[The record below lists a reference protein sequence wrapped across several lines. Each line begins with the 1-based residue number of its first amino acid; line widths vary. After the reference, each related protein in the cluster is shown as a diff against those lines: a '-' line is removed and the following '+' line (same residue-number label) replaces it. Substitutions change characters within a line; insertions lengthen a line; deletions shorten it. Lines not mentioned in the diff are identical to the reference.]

1 MRVPILRPSAIPLA
15 RPRITRAHLI
25 AVVLAPAAI
34 VAVLGVAMLREVR
47 AAADR
52 DSQVDRTLEL
62 TRVLADL
69 RARLTDVQA
78 AERGFALT
86 GADRYLAPARGAA
99 DDVGRDLQT
108 VRGLVGNDSGRRAHA
123 DTLARLANAEFALVN
138 RAVAVH
144 SHSALGRALTAM
156 DGEDAMLA
164 IRRTVAALDRDA
176 RSQLTL
182 LRRVAG
188 RQRTMALAATAGGT
202 AAAVLLALLATTM
215 LSVLVDRR
223 DQAVAAL
230 DARTRQLLQQTTA
243 LEAVATAL
251 RGANEAKSEFL
262 STMSHELRTPLT
274 AIEGYAELM
283 QMELHGPVTDE
294 QREDL
299 QRMRRA
305 GAHLLKLVTHILD
318 YAKLESGRVHVE
330 AENLPIDE
338 TLRAAGAMIE
348 LQARAKGVTYHYE
361 PCDPTR
367 TARGDRDKVRQ
378 IVLNLLSN
386 AVKFTDVGGSVT
398 LACEPGLADRENNT
412 PVRITVH
419 DTGRGIPPEI
429 LESIFE
435 PYVQVGRRADS
446 AEGVGLGLPIS
457 RALAYAMGGD
467 ILVTS
472 QPGIGSTFALTLQP
486 GATST

>member
-1 MRVPILRPSAIPLA
+1 MRVPLPSAAIPFA
-15 RPRITRAHLI
+15 RPRVTRAHLI

-34 VAVLGVAMLREVR
+34 VLCLGVAMLREVR

-69 RARLTDVQA
+69 RARLIDVQS

-99 DDVGRDLQT
+99 ADVSRDLQT
-108 VRGLVGNDSGRRAHA
+108 VRGLVGNDAGRRANA
-123 DTLARLANAEFALVN
+123 DTLARLADAEFALVN
-138 RAVAVH
+138 RAVAIH
-144 SHSALGRALTAM
+144 SQSAIGRALTAM
-156 DGEDAMLA
+156 DGENAMLA
-164 IRRTVAALDRDA
+164 IRSTVAALDRDA
-176 RSQLTL
+176 RARLTT
-182 LRRVAG
+182 LRRAAG
-188 RQRTMALAATAGGT
+188 HQRTIALGATAGGT
-202 AAAVLLALLATTM
+202 AAAALLALLATAM

-243 LEAVATAL
+243 LEAMASAL
-251 RGANEAKSEFL
+251 RGANEAKAEFL

-283 QMELHGPVTDE
+283 QMELHGPVTDR

-299 QRMRRA
+299 HRMRRA
-305 GAHLLKLVTHILD
+305 GQHLLKLVTHILD

-330 AENLPIDE
+330 AENVPIDE
-338 TLRAAGAMIE
+338 TLRTAGAMIE
-348 LQARAKGVTYHYE
+348 IQAQAKNIAFQYI
-361 PCDPTR
+361 PADAPR

-378 IVLNLLSN
+378 IVLNLLAN
-386 AVKFTDVGGSVT
+386 AVKFTDPGGAVT
-398 LACEPGLADRENNT
+398 LACEPNAGGADAH
-412 PVRITVH
+412 VRITVS
-419 DTGRGIPPEI
+419 DTGRGIPEDTI
-429 LESIFE
+429 DSIFE
-435 PYVQVGRRADS
+435 PFVQGRRSTDS
-446 AEGVGLGLPIS
+446 TEGVGLGLPIS

-467 ILVTS
+467 ITVTS
-472 QPGIGSTFALTLQP
+472 QPGVGSTFVLTLQP
-486 GATST
+486 GASST

>member
-1 MRVPILRPSAIPLA
+1 MRVPIPSTAIPFLRP
-15 RPRITRAHLI
+15 RTTRAHLI
-25 AVVLAPAAI
+25 AVVLGPAAI
-34 VAVLGVAMLREVR
+34 VLMLGVVMLREVR

-69 RARLTDVQA
+69 RARLTDVQS

-86 GADRYLAPARGAA
+86 GAARFLIPARGAA
-99 DDVGRDLQT
+99 TDVGRDLQT
-108 VRGLVGNDSGRRAHA
+108 VRGLVGTDSTRRGYA
-123 DTLARLANAEFALVN
+123 DTLAHLADTEFSLVN
-138 RAVAVH
+138 RAVAVG
-144 SHSALGRALTAM
+144 SQSALGRALTAM
-156 DGEDAMLA
+156 DGENAMLN
-164 IRRTVAALDRDA
+164 IRRTVTAFDRDA
-176 RSQLTL
+176 RGQLTT
-182 LRRVAG
+182 LRRAAG
-188 RQRTMALAATAGGT
+188 HQRAIALATTAGGT
-202 AAAVLLALLATTM
+202 AAAALLALVATTM

-230 DARTRQLLQQTTA
+230 NARTRQLLQQTTA

-251 RGANEAKSEFL
+251 RGANEAKAEFL

-283 QMELHGPVTDE
+283 QMELHGPVTEE

-299 QRMRRA
+299 NRMRRA
-305 GAHLLKLVTHILD
+305 GQHLLKLVTHILD

-330 AENLPIDE
+330 AENIPVDE
-338 TLRAAGAMIE
+338 TLRTAGAMIE
-348 LQARAKGVTYHYE
+348 VQAKTKGVSFHYD
-361 PCDPTR
+361 PCDPLR

-386 AVKFTDVGGSVT
+386 AVKFTDPGGSVT
-398 LACEPGLADRENNT
+398 LACENAGVEPNGA
-412 PVRITVH
+412 VRITVS
-419 DTGRGIPPEI
+419 DTGRGIAEDT
-429 LESIFE
+429 LDSIFE
-435 PYVQVGRRADS
+435 PFVQVSRRADS
-446 AEGVGLGLPIS
+446 TEGVGLGLPIS

-467 ILVTS
+467 ITVTS
-472 QPGIGSTFALTLQP
+472 QPGTGSTFTLTLQP

>member
-1 MRVPILRPSAIPLA
+1 MRVPIPSAAIPFA
-15 RPRITRAHLI
+15 RPRTTRAHLI

-34 VAVLGVAMLREVR
+34 VIGLGVAMLREVR

-69 RARLTDVQA
+69 RARLTDVQS

-86 GADRYLAPARGAA
+86 GADRYLVPARGAA
-99 DDVGRDLQT
+99 LDVGRDLQT
-108 VRGLVGNDSGRRAHA
+108 VRGLVGNDSTRRARA
-123 DTLARLANAEFALVN
+123 DTLERLADAQFALVH
-138 RAVAVH
+138 RAVGVG
-144 SHSALGRALTAM
+144 SQSALGRALTAM
-156 DGEDAMLA
+156 DGENAMLG
-164 IRRTVAALDRDA
+164 IRRTVTALDRDA
-176 RSQLTL
+176 RARLTT
-182 LRRVAG
+182 LRSAAG
-188 RQRTMALAATAGGT
+188 HQRAIALAATAGGT
-202 AAAVLLALLATTM
+202 AAAALLALLATTM

-230 DARTRQLLQQTTA
+230 DARTHQLLQQTTA

-251 RGANEAKSEFL
+251 RGANAAKAEFL

-283 QMELHGPVTDE
+283 QMELHGPVTPE

-299 QRMRRA
+299 NRMRRA
-305 GAHLLKLVTHILD
+305 GQHLLKLVTHILD
-318 YAKLESGRVHVE
+318 YAKLESGRMHVE
-330 AENLPIDE
+330 AENFPIDE
-338 TLRAAGAMIE
+338 TLRTAGAMIE
-348 LQARAKGVTYHYE
+348 IQARTKDVAFHYE
-361 PCDPTR
+361 GCDPLR

-386 AVKFTDVGGSVT
+386 AVKFTDPGGSVA
-398 LACEPGLADRENNT
+398 LACDPMGVDADG
-412 PVRITVH
+412 PVRITVR
-419 DTGRGIPPEI
+419 DTGRGIPDDT
-429 LESIFE
+429 LDSIFE
-435 PYVQVGRRADS
+435 PFVQVSRRTDS
-446 AEGVGLGLPIS
+446 TEGVGLGLPIS

-467 ILVTS
+467 ITVTS
-472 QPGIGSTFALTLQP
+472 EPGVGSAFTLTLQP

>member
-1 MRVPILRPSAIPLA
+1 MRVPIPSAAIPLA
-15 RPRITRAHLI
+15 RPRVTRAHLI

-34 VAVLGVAMLREVR
+34 VIGLGVAMLREVR

-86 GADRYLAPARGAA
+86 GADRYLAPAHGAA

-108 VRGLVGNDSGRRAHA
+108 VRGLVGEDSTRRAHA

-144 SHSALGRALTAM
+144 SQSALGRALTAM
-156 DGEDAMLA
+156 DGENAMLA

-176 RSQLTL
+176 RGRLTT
-182 LRRVAG
+182 LRHAAG
-188 RQRTMALAATAGGT
+188 HQRTIALAATAGGT
-202 AAAVLLALLATTM
+202 AAAALLALLATTM

-251 RGANEAKSEFL
+251 RGANEAKAEFL

-299 QRMRRA
+299 RRMRRA

-318 YAKLESGRVHVE
+318 YAKLESGRIHVE

-348 LQARAKGVTYHYE
+348 LQAHAKGVTYHYE
-361 PCDPTR
+361 PCDPAR

-386 AVKFTDVGGSVT
+386 AVKFTDAGGSVT
-398 LACEPGLADRENNT
+398 LACEPAPGDRNA
-412 PVRITVH
+412 PVRIAVH
-419 DTGRGIPPEI
+419 DTGRGIPADR
-429 LESIFE
+429 LDSIFE
-435 PYVQVGRRADS
+435 PFVQVGRRSDS

-472 QPGIGSTFALTLQP
+472 QPGVGSTFALTLQS